1 MKKYIQSNQG
11 LAPFMSAERGFTI
24 IELIVYMGLFSI
36 LISILTSVFL
46 SLLNNQLT
54 TETTAS
60 TDENGKY
67 ILARLSYDI
76 DQAQSIV
83 VPSSVGTQ
91 TNNLQLSI
99 NNINYSYS
107 LDSNGNFQIK
117 DVTDNLPSYNL
128 NDYDATVSGLLF
140 TRLGNV
146 GGKNTVQVNFSVV
159 SNTKQKTGQTKSYE
173 TTIGTR

>member
-1 MKKYIQSNQG
+1 MKKKINSNK
-11 LAPFMSAERGFTI
+11 GFTI

-36 LISILTSVFL
+36 LIGILSSVFI

-54 TETTAS
+54 VETTAS

-67 ILARLSYDI
+67 ILTRLTYDI

-83 VPSSVGTQ
+83 VPATVGTQ
-91 TNNLQLSI
+91 TNNLQLTI

-107 LDSNGNFQIK
+107 LDSSGNVQIK
-117 DVTDNLPSYNL
+117 DLTNNLGPYNL

-140 TRLGNV
+140 TRIGNT
-146 GGKNTVQVNFSVV
+146 GGKNTVQVNFSVI
-159 SNTKQKTGQTKSYE
+159 SNTKQKTGQSKTFQ